1 LKKLNKDI
9 LVFIQF
15 IVFIIL
21 VIIFL
26 MSFFIKE
33 LLPLV
38 SYLTSI
44 LLVIMMINN
53 LRLGKSKFLSFI
65 YGIAAILI
73 AIMEIFNLWKKDY
86 I

>member
-1 LKKLNKDI
+1 MKNLNKDI

-15 IVFIIL
+15 VLFIVLALIFI
-21 VIIFL
+21 
-26 MSFFIKE
+26 MSFFIKV

-38 SYLTSI
+38 SYLTSV

-73 AIMEIFNLWKKDY
+73 AIMEVFNL
-86 I
+86 

>member
-1 LKKLNKDI
+1 MKKLNKDI

-73 AIMEIFNLWKKDY
+73 AIMEIFNL
-86 I
+86 